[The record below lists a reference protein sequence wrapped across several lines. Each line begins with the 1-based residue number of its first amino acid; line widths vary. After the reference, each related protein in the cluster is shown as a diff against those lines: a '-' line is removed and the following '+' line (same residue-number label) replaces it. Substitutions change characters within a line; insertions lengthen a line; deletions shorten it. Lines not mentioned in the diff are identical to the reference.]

1 MAICHVAVRSVGPGA
16 GASTWRYVVD
26 DRGGV
31 RPDLA
36 ATAWGRLPSWAPGPA
51 EFFAAADERERVNG
65 RVAVQLELALPKEL
79 SAEEGLELAR
89 SWARSFTEN
98 EGRLPWGL
106 AIHDDGGHNPHFH
119 LLVSERGDDG
129 IERDQATFFRRA
141 NRRHPERGGRAKSRS
156 LHGRDWVIEAR
167 RSWTVAA
174 NQALEQAGRSD
185 VSLDHRSHAD
195 RGLAVIP
202 QIHLGPHCWR
212 ERQRGRRTDR
222 GDLYDEIL
230 EANQYLRNHPEHR
243 WIVTGAQSPREAAQS
258 LREAADAPEG
268 PQAAKRPPEGPQGP
282 QRSPGG
288 PPPRPRLPPPELG
301 L

>member
-51 EFFAAADERERVNG
+51 EFFAEADQRERING

-89 SWARSFTEN
+89 SWADSLTEA
-98 EGRLPWGL
+98 EQLTWAL
-106 AIHDDGGHNPHFH
+106 AVHDDGGHNPHFH
-119 LLVSERGDDG
+119 LLIHERGDDG
-129 IERDQATFFRRA
+129 IERDETTFFRRA
-141 NRRHPERGGRAKSRS
+141 NRKNPERGGRAKSRS
-156 LHGRDWVIEAR
+156 LHGKDWVLEAR
-167 RSWTVAA
+167 QSWTLEA
-174 NQALEQAGRSD
+174 NRALEQAGRSD
-185 VSLDHRSHAD
+185 VSLDPRSHAD
-195 RGLAVIP
+195 RKIARIP

-230 EANQYLRNHPEHR
+230 EANEWLRRHPEHR
-243 WIVTGAQSPREAAQS
+243 WIVTGAQSPSEAAQS
-258 LREAADAPEG
+258 LREATETRKARAATKSLAEG
-268 PQAAKRPPEGPQGP
+268 PERAQSGL
-282 QRSPGG
+282 GG
-288 PPPRPRLPPPELG
+288 PPPRPRLPPPDLD